1 MESTSMVSGSLA
13 LLLLVITL
21 AGSLFLIPLGL
32 PGLWLMLGA
41 AIVYWIALPAG
52 GIGLITVIGAG
63 ILIVIAEVLE
73 FTIAGS
79 YTRKYGGSRRASWGA
94 IVGGVI
100 GAIVGVPVPV
110 IGSIFGAMIGAFVGA
125 FLGEMTVSRADRGD
139 PTKVAMGALFGR
151 AVAAAVKC
159 GIGIV
164 VAVWLVSAAMI
175 G

>member
-1 MESTSMVSGSLA
+1 MTVSPQLAIPLLGMVLFGSL
-13 LLLLVITL
+13 L
-21 AGSLFLIPLGL
+21 LIPIGL

-41 AIVYWIALPAG
+41 ALLYWIALPAG
-52 GIGLITVIGAG
+52 GIGLWTLVGASVLVI
-63 ILIVIAEVLE
+63 IAELLE

-94 IVGGVI
+94 ILGGI
-100 GAIVGVPVPV
+100 AGAVFGVPVPF
-110 IGSIFGAMIGAFVGA
+110 IGSIIGAMLGAFAGA
-125 FLGEMTVSRADRGD
+125 FLGELTVKREDRGD
-139 PTKVAMGALFGR
+139 PTRVAMGAMFGR

-164 VAVWLVSAAMI
+164 VGVWIFSAAVV

>member
-1 MESTSMVSGSLA
+1 MNLSIGTPLLALVLFGSL
-13 LLLLVITL
+13 L
-21 AGSLFLIPLGL
+21 LIPLGL

-41 AIVYWIALPAG
+41 ALVYWILIPAG
-52 GIGLITVIGAG
+52 GIGLWTLIGASVLV
-63 ILIVIAEVLE
+63 IIAEVLE

-94 IVGGVI
+94 IFGGI
-100 GAIVGVPVPV
+100 AGAIFGVPVPV
-110 IGSIFGAMIGAFVGA
+110 VGSIVGAMIGAFAGA
-125 FLGEMTVSRADRGD
+125 FLGELTVARADRGD
-139 PTKVAMGALFGR
+139 PTRVATGAMLGR

-164 VAVWLVSAAMI
+164 VAVWIFSAAMV

>member
-1 MESTSMVSGSLA
+1 MSFSPALAAPLLALVLFGSL
-13 LLLLVITL
+13 L
-21 AGSLFLIPLGL
+21 LIPLGL

-41 AIVYWIALPAG
+41 ALLYWIAIPAG
-52 GIGLITVIGAG
+52 GVGLWTLVGASVLVI
-63 ILIVIAEVLE
+63 IAEVLE

-94 IVGGVI
+94 ILGGIVGAVF
-100 GAIVGVPVPV
+100 GVPVPV
-110 IGSIFGAMIGAFVGA
+110 IGSIVGAMIGAFAGA
-125 FLGEMTVSRADRGD
+125 FIGELTVAREERGS
-139 PTKVAMGALFGR
+139 PAKVATGAMLGR

-164 VAVWLVSAAMI
+164 VAVWIFSAAMV